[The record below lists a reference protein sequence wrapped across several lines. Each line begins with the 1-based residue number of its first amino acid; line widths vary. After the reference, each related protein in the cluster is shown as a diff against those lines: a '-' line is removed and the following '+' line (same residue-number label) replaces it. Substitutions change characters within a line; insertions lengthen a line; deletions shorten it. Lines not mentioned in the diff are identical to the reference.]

1 MKKVLCLD
9 DDATIAQMVA
19 NAVRYCAFE
28 LQVEME
34 PVTCFDSTEAI
45 IQFSRADFA
54 VAIVDLMMPRIS
66 GIEVLAAFQ
75 EGSPKC
81 RRILLTAAPNEP
93 DVLRAAKEGIIQ
105 LVIAKPPGIA
115 DFRTALAWL

>member
-1 MKKVLCLD
+1 
-9 DDATIAQMVA
+9 MVA

-28 LQVEME
+28 LNVELV

-54 VAIVDLMMPRIS
+54 VAIVDLMMPRLS
-66 GIEVLAAFQ
+66 GIDVLAAFQ

-93 DVLRAAKEGIIQ
+93 EVLRGVKDGIVQ
-105 LVIAKPPGIA
+105 LVIAKPPGIN
-115 DFRTALAWL
+115 DFKTALAWL